1 MGFLSKK
8 KKKTSL
14 GDLFD
19 DMFNSFFT
27 DIDKLEREI
36 RDEFKEFIK
45 KVDIKREY
53 GKVTKVIIDGEEYVK
68 KEGWNDRNIGY
79 IFCGFS
85 GY

>member
-68 KEGWNDRNIGY
+68 KEG
-79 IFCGFS
+79 
-85 GY
+85 